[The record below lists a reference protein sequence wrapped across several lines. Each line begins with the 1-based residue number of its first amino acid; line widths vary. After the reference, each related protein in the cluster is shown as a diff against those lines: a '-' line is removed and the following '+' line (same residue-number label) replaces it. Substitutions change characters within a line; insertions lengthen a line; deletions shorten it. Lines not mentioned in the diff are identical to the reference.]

1 MLFECKI
8 NERMIPLKNYTTVS
22 ADASLREA
30 ALSLRTSYCELESG
44 MCTEAGPRTAL
55 VLDRNEKLVGILDF
69 RCFLEALIPEIAGG
83 LSAKLAALGV
93 SLTFAEADVA
103 HMDEALLDF
112 EARVRK
118 NAQTKISDVMLKI
131 KGTIQAG
138 ECLMDALKKMFRNKI
153 TVLPVF
159 EGDKLVGV
167 VRDADLFLSVTDI
180 LEEDNE

>member
-103 HMDEALLDF
+103 HMDEAGLDF

-118 NAQTKISDVMLKI
+118 NAQTK
-131 KGTIQAG
+131 
-138 ECLMDALKKMFRNKI
+138 DALKKMFRNKI

-180 LEEDNE
+180 LEEGNE